1 MNKSLWAALALSVCG
16 QLAAA
21 DNQTTF
27 NGLFEQAD
35 FWQERNRSDLARDAL
50 QKILAADP
58 NNLEA
63 IYRMGVLAARDNNE
77 PELKKWSGMLASLS
91 PLDPRLKELN
101 AVQVARQIDPATL
114 SEARRLAAS
123 GQYDLAISR
132 YRDVFGGNS
141 PTQDLAAEYY
151 LTLAG
156 TPDGLAVAK
165 KELKQLHELR
175 PASGSIRLAYA
186 QVLSYD
192 ESSRRD
198 GIRRL
203 ADLAPNSETARS
215 NWRQALLWLDVKPSD
230 KALYEQYNQ
239 QNPDDIEV
247 MDYFKNKAKTGSTA
261 AILNSR
267 TLGYRALDNN
277 RISQAENYFR
287 QALTENQNDAEA
299 LAGIGLIRLKQ
310 QQFSQAKDT
319 LGRAMAMAPAKSA
332 NWRQA
337 YLSADFYSRM
347 ARVQQ
352 LIEQQSYDQAQ
363 TEVTALAKFPAPFD
377 LEAQVVAGQL
387 QHKQGQLEQ
396 AKSTFQAI
404 LQKKPNHSAAK
415 LGLVGVLQSMG
426 RWEDAERLSAQ
437 LSESERGQ
445 IAGLSQPEVQR
456 LRADAANSNELLAE
470 ISLRRALKLAPD
482 DPWVRLDLARLLQK
496 QDEPARARAVLEP
509 LLSKPDADSRF
520 AAAMFASEQ
529 QRWRDVEQILGTVPL
544 AQQTAAMRELNAQ
557 AAARAKLSRVLQ
569 RTAAGDQQHAQQ
581 IITEMMQQGSM
592 GASAAGDLASELLK
606 NGQSGLAYQ
615 VVETDLMR
623 GMNDA
628 PAQYLNHITVLNE
641 TGHARQAKLLLSELM
656 LRSDLSLSDKELF
669 DQLQRGLAVREA
681 DTLRNEGQLAL
692 AYDLLAAHL
701 RDFPED
707 ESLLLAMA
715 RLYQDGKKTTEAE
728 QIYDYVLRLKPQS
741 KEALSGAVELALQK
755 NDPERARLLLNKLNW
770 NNNQQPDWLILAAR
784 VAQAEG
790 DHDKAT
796 ELLVKARKLA
806 YQNTAVWGQTAAS
819 TSANPFRD
827 NAQTE
832 NNPFRDRKQSRSF
845 TRNSRPD
852 WLPGQPG
859 NADVQSAQVS
869 NPTATV
875 FEQIDSMLGA
885 IEQDTQTRIDTD
897 VVLRVREGSDGS
909 SGLAAVETPVTLS
922 TGLLGGRIEA
932 SVTPVSL
939 NSGTVES
946 ENDINLFGRGAVVNA
961 SSGLSARMEV
971 LGDVLDDIDD
981 LGVAYENAK
990 KESDAAAISPNE
1002 SPANIARLEA
1012 VTAAAKTVFDRAAAI
1027 DLFQTFDLTGRNLS
1041 ASQLQLIDEFLNENY
1056 GASTIA
1062 LDSTSVEAF
1071 RESRARLESLIAAAQ
1086 DQLDTLAISTGNPQT
1101 QRNSGVALAFG
1112 YKNDFLSAD
1121 VGTTPLGFEKTNVV
1135 GGVKVQP
1142 EIAKNT
1148 RIVVQGERRAVKDS
1162 LLSYAGTTDHV
1173 SGERW
1178 GAVTKTGGS
1187 VGLNFDNGAAG
1198 AYGAVSKHKYDGD
1211 NVASNRSEA
1220 AEVGAYYRPVHEVD
1234 EQLQLGIHVSYNS
1247 FDKNLSKF
1255 TFGHGGYFSPQ
1266 DYVSVAFPLSY
1277 GASASDWSY
1286 NLLFAP
1292 GFQSYSEDGNSL
1304 FPTDA
1309 AAQAALDLFY
1319 ALGAFDQAGYA
1330 PSSKSGFGMSFGLNG
1345 EYRPSPDLKFGG
1357 QVAYDSFGEY
1367 NESVIR
1373 LYMKYLVGGTND

>member
-1 MNKSLWAALALSVCG
+1 MNRSM
-16 QLAAA
+16 LAAFAFCLMGQAVAA
-21 DNQTTF
+21 DDQTSF
-27 NGLFEQAD
+27 GGLFEQAD

-77 PELKKWSGMLASLS
+77 AELKKWSGLLASLS
-91 PLDPRLKELN
+91 PLDPRLKELT

-132 YRDVFGGNS
+132 YKEVFGS
-141 PTQDLAAEYY
+141 DTPTQDLAAEYY

-156 TPDGLAVAK
+156 TSAGLAVAK

-192 ESSRRD
+192 EGSRRQ
-198 GIRRL
+198 GIRML
-203 ADLAPNSETARS
+203 AELAPGSETARS
-215 NWRQALLWLDVKPSD
+215 HWRQALLWLDVKAAD
-230 KALYEQYNQ
+230 KNLYEQYNQ
-239 QNPDDIEV
+239 QFPDDVEV
-247 MDYFKNKAKTGSTA
+247 MDYFREKAKSGSTA
-261 AILNSR
+261 AVLNSR
-267 TLGYRALDNN
+267 TLGYRALDAN
-277 RISQAENYFR
+277 RLSQAESYFR
-287 QALTENQNDAEA
+287 KALTENQNDADA

-319 LGRAMAMAPAKSA
+319 LGRAMAMAPGKSN

-352 LIEQQSYDQAQ
+352 LTDQENYQQAQ
-363 TEVTALAKFPAPFD
+363 TEVAALTKFPAPFD
-377 LEAQVVAGQL
+377 LEAQVVSGQL

-396 AKSTFQAI
+396 AKSTFGAV
-404 LQKKPNHSAAK
+404 LQKKPSHTAAK

-426 RWEDAERLSAQ
+426 RWEEAERLAAQ
-437 LSESERGQ
+437 LSDAERGQ

-482 DPWVRLDLARLLQK
+482 DPWVRLDLARLVQK
-496 QDEPARARAVLEP
+496 QGEPARARAVIEP
-509 LLSKPDADSRF
+509 LLSQPDADSRF

-529 QRWRDVEQILGTVPL
+529 QRWRDVEQIMASVPA
-544 AQQTAAMRELNAQ
+544 AQQTAAMRELAVQ

-569 RTAAGDQQHAQQ
+569 RAAAGDQDHAQQ
-581 IITEMMQQGSM
+581 LITEMMQQGSM
-592 GASAAGDLASELLK
+592 SAGAAGDLAAELLK
-606 NGQSGLAYQ
+606 SGQSGLAYQ
-615 VVETDLMR
+615 VVEMDLMR
-623 GMNDA
+623 GMTDA
-628 PAQYLNHITVLNE
+628 PSQYLSHITVLNE

-656 LRSDLSLSDKELF
+656 LRSDLSQTDKAQF

-681 DTLRNEGQLAL
+681 DTLRTDGQLAL

-701 RDFPED
+701 REFPED

-728 QIYDYVLRLKPQS
+728 QIYDYVLRLKPDS

-755 NDPERARLLLNKLNW
+755 NEPERARQLLNKLDW
-770 NNNQQPDWLILAAR
+770 NSNQQPEWLMLAAR

-790 DHDKAT
+790 DHDRAT

-806 YQNTAVWGQTAAS
+806 YQNTAVWGQTETARS
-819 TSANPFRD
+819 SNPFRD
-827 NAQTE
+827 STETE
-832 NNPFRDRKQSRSF
+832 NNPFRDRKQKRSF
-845 TRNSRPD
+845 ARNSRPE

-859 NADVQSAQVS
+859 VADIQSAEVS
-869 NPTATV
+869 NPSASM
-875 FEQIDSMLGA
+875 FEQIDSMLVA
-885 IEQDTQTRIDTD
+885 IEQETKTRIDTD
-897 VVLRVREGSDGS
+897 VVLRVREGADGS
-909 SGLAAVETPVTLS
+909 SGLAAVETPITLS
-922 TGLLGGRIEA
+922 TGLVGGRVEA

-939 NSGTVES
+939 NSGTVET

-961 SSGLSARMEV
+961 SSGLSARMAV

-990 KESDAAAISPNE
+990 NESDAAAASPNE
-1002 SPANIARLEA
+1002 SPANIARLQA

-1027 DLFQTFDLTGRNLS
+1027 DLFQTFDLTARNLTS
-1041 ASQLQLIDEFLNENY
+1041 SQLELIDEFLNENY
-1056 GASTIA
+1056 GASTIT
-1062 LDSTSVEAF
+1062 LDSSSVEAF
-1071 RESRARLESLIAAAQ
+1071 RESRARLESLIATAQ

-1101 QRNSGVALAFG
+1101 QRNSGVALAVG
-1112 YKNDFLSAD
+1112 YKSDLLSAD
-1121 VGTTPLGFEKTNVV
+1121 VGTTPLGFDKTNVV
-1135 GGVKVQP
+1135 GGLKVQP

-1148 RIVVQGERRAVKDS
+1148 RVVLQGERRAVKDS
-1162 LLSYAGTTDHV
+1162 LLSYAGTVDHV

-1187 VGLNFDNGAAG
+1187 LGLNFDNGAAG
-1198 AYGAVSKHKYDGD
+1198 AYGSVSKHKYDGD
-1211 NVASNRSEA
+1211 NVASNRAEA
-1220 AEVGAYYRPVHEVD
+1220 AEVGAYYRPVRDPD

-1247 FDKNLSKF
+1247 FDENLSKF

-1266 DYVSVAFPLSY
+1266 DYVSVAFPVSY
-1277 GASASDWSY
+1277 GATVNDWSY

-1330 PSSKSGFGMSFGLNG
+1330 ASSKSGFGMSFGVNG

-1357 QVAYDSFGEY
+1357 QLAYDSFGEY
-1367 NESVIR
+1367 NESVVR